1 MADRREFPKRTKTV
15 AELKQTN
22 PVAVTLFIVVL
33 APGILAS
40 ALSG

>member
-1 MADRREFPKRTKTV
+1 MRDKTELFKRSRSL

-33 APGILAS
+33 LIR
-40 ALSG
+40 